1 MFGRIVFAVY
11 SEPSLDWESKVTIN
25 ITVTFKNDKFIH
37 VVGER

>member
-1 MFGRIVFAVY
+1 MFGRIVFVVY
-11 SEPSLDWESKVTIN
+11 SRPSLDFNYKVTIN